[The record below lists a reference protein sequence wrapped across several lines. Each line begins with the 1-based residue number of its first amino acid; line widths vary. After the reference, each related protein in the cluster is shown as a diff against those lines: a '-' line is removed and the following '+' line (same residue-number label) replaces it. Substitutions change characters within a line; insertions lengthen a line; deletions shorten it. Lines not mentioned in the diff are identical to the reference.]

1 MCRALKIQ
9 IQTHKK
15 SKVLLSVTT
24 HVALHGSIAALLL
37 NSYVCFAPCMS
48 IPANRTW
55 DLSLELKLSR
65 YDLQR
70 FHCAVFCLYR
80 NLMIKIEETITF
92 QHFYATVPQHVY

>member
-9 IQTHKK
+9 IQTHNEP
-15 SKVLLSVTT
+15 KVLLSVMT

-80 NLMIKIEETITF
+80 NIMIKIEKTITF